1 MSLSADL
8 LREIAGTAAEVACK
22 MALVCV
28 EWRSAVEA
36 GVGGSFDVRHG
47 LLCLDET
54 ALMGELTVALA
65 LSPTTVKLAP
75 HTRKRNRY
83 GGCYNIFASLC
94 SCDKSAP
101 SRLIGATCSRRPL
114 DGRPRES
121 GGGRSASQAGGP
133 IIRDPK
139 HGETIPR
146 NRHTRNRARE
156 SPLQTWNP

>member
-28 EWRSAVEA
+28 EWRSAVQA

-65 LSPTTVKLAP
+65 FSPTTVKLAP
-75 HTRKRNRY
+75 HKRKPNRY
-83 GGCYNIFASLC
+83 GGCYNIFTHATAVELFRQHGGWTRLEARLASGAPHA
-94 SCDKSAP
+94 SSA
-101 SRLIGATCSRRPL
+101 GAQHRR
-114 DGRPRES
+114 RR
-121 GGGRSASQAGGP
+121 R
-133 IIRDPK
+133 
-139 HGETIPR
+139 
-146 NRHTRNRARE
+146 
-156 SPLQTWNP
+156 